1 MLLAPSETNPASW
14 RVFFSR
20 SVSESSSQTIRI
32 RAPSGTFNVKRERVL
47 LSPVVS
53 RVCVR
58 RLIPRTLHFCV
69 PVLGL
74 TQICHHLLS
83 ESSHRLGA
91 SLTQAAA
98 DRAGPWICRDWAE
111 TVTKRTPKKRFE
123 ASEATRVISK
133 ELNFSDFSLARISSI
148 VLRTIFSSS
157 IPKTVVLI
165 SPARQKKVHPAWR
178 ISRSNPDLSRSL
190 TNLQP
195 GTLHSL
201 SHPFSQER
209 CIVLLQLAL
218 AVGRPAKSYG
228 CGQRRFF
235 PDVALHLIQLA
246 VCCLQEGF
254 NRFAVLRIGSHP
266 NACGKWRLLTIR
278 CKPIA
283 NARRD
288 KLCGC
293 GRCLGQH
300 DGKLVAPVSRGCI
313 DSPTKQTEHLADAA

>member
-14 RVFFSR
+14 RVVFSR

-32 RAPSGTFNVKRERVL
+32 RAPSGTFNIKPERVV

-53 RVCVR
+53 RVRVR

-157 IPKTVVLI
+157 IPKTVALI
-165 SPARQKKVHPAWR
+165 SPARQKKVHPASR
-178 ISRSNPDLSRSL
+178 ISRSNPRLSRSL
-190 TNLQP
+190 TSLQP

-201 SHPFSQER
+201 SNRTASGKSVPSLIRMVPVLIVFGTLGSPQR
-209 CIVLLQLAL
+209 PQWWIVLPQLAL
-218 AVGRPAKSYG
+218 AVG
-228 CGQRRFF
+228 
-235 PDVALHLIQLA
+235 
-246 VCCLQEGF
+246 
-254 NRFAVLRIGSHP
+254 
-266 NACGKWRLLTIR
+266 
-278 CKPIA
+278 
-283 NARRD
+283 
-288 KLCGC
+288 
-293 GRCLGQH
+293 
-300 DGKLVAPVSRGCI
+300 
-313 DSPTKQTEHLADAA
+313 

>member
-14 RVFFSR
+14 RAVFSR

-157 IPKTVVLI
+157 IPNTVALI
-165 SPARQKKVHPAWR
+165 SPARQKKVHPASR
-178 ISRSNPDLSRSL
+178 ISRSNPRLSRSL

-195 GTLHSL
+195 GTVHSL
-201 SHPFSQER
+201 SNRTASGKSVPSLISMVPVFIVSDMGSPQRPQR
-209 CIVLLQLAL
+209 CIVLQQLA
-218 AVGRPAKSYG
+218 P
-228 CGQRRFF
+228 
-235 PDVALHLIQLA
+235 
-246 VCCLQEGF
+246 
-254 NRFAVLRIGSHP
+254 
-266 NACGKWRLLTIR
+266 
-278 CKPIA
+278 
-283 NARRD
+283 
-288 KLCGC
+288 
-293 GRCLGQH
+293 
-300 DGKLVAPVSRGCI
+300 
-313 DSPTKQTEHLADAA
+313 

>member
-14 RVFFSR
+14 RVVFSR

-32 RAPSGTFNVKRERVL
+32 RAPSGTFNVKRQRVL

-74 TQICHHLLS
+74 TQIGHHLLS

-157 IPKTVVLI
+157 IPNTVALI
-165 SPARQKKVHPAWR
+165 SPARQKKVHPASR
-178 ISRSNPDLSRSL
+178 ISRSNPHLSRSL

-195 GTLHSL
+195 GTVHSL
-201 SHPFSQER
+201 SNRTASGKSVPLLDQYGPRFDCVSHLGSPQRPQR
-209 CIVLLQLAL
+209 CIVLQQLAL
-218 AVGRPAKSYG
+218 AVGRPVKSSG

-235 PDVALHLIQLA
+235 RIATLHSVQLA
-246 VCCLQEGF
+246 VCCFEEGF
-254 NRFAVLRIGSHP
+254 NRFAVLRKGGHSD
-266 NACGKWRLLTIR
+266 ACRKWRLLTI
-278 CKPIA
+278 C
-283 NARRD
+283 
-288 KLCGC
+288 
-293 GRCLGQH
+293 
-300 DGKLVAPVSRGCI
+300 
-313 DSPTKQTEHLADAA
+313 